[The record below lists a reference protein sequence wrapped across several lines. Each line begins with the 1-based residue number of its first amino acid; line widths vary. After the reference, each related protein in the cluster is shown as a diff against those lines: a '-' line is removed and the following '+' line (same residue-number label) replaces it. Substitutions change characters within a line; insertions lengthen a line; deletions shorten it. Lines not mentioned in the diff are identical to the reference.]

1 MGNKLGPALVIA
13 LGIFAIYLVLTG
25 KATSLVAAANSGNNS
40 DTANGKTGTGAG
52 APASA
57 PDPSYSSFG
66 SYDAASPVRKSPVTG
81 SPVTGSP
88 PAVGSTA
95 MTDNLGGV
103 AGNETG
109 NLQSRLSGYQPNMPD
124 AWNMAISAQI
134 TTLLDRIGVG
144 GSSRSGPQTMG
155 ANVGNV
161 GAISD
166 GWTGPPIEG
175 GYANPQLAKL
185 ILTPG
190 APLALL
196 PGSVA

>member
-1 MGNKLGPALVIA
+1 MDNKLGPALVIA

-40 DTANGKTGTGAG
+40 DTGNGKNGTGTGA
-52 APASA
+52 PASG

-66 SYDAASPVRKSPVTG
+66 SYDGAPPVTG
-81 SPVTGSP
+81 PPVTGP
-88 PAVGSTA
+88 PV
-95 MTDNLGGV
+95 
-103 AGNETG
+103 TG
-109 NLQSRLSGYQPNMPD
+109 PPV
-124 AWNMAISAQI
+124 AWNLAISAQI
-134 TTLLDRIGVG
+134 STLLDRIGVG
-144 GSSRSGPQTMG
+144 GSSRSMPQTMG

-166 GWTGPPIEG
+166 GWTGPQIEG
-175 GYANPQLAKL
+175 GYANPQLSKL

>member
-1 MGNKLGPALVIA
+1 MDNKLGPALVIA

-40 DTANGKTGTGAG
+40 DTGNGKNGTGTGA
-52 APASA
+52 PASG

-66 SYDAASPVRKSPVTG
+66 SYDAAPPVASART
-81 SPVTGSP
+81 
-88 PAVGSTA
+88 TA

-103 AGNETG
+103 AGNENG
-109 NLQSRLSGYQPNMPD
+109 NLQSKLSGYQPNMPD
-124 AWNMAISAQI
+124 AWNLAISTQI
-134 TTLLDRIGVG
+134 STLLDRIGVG
-144 GSSRSGPQTMG
+144 GSSRSMPQTMG

-166 GWTGPPIEG
+166 GWTGPQIEG
-175 GYANPQLAKL
+175 GYANPQLSKL

>member
-40 DTANGKTGTGAG
+40 DTGNGKNGTGTGA
-52 APASA
+52 PASG

-66 SYDAASPVRKSPVTG
+66 SYDAAPPVTG
-81 SPVTGSP
+81 PPVTGP
-88 PAVGSTA
+88 PVAQARTTA

-103 AGNETG
+103 AGNENG
-109 NLQSRLSGYQPNMPD
+109 NLQSKLSGYQPNMPD
-124 AWNMAISAQI
+124 AWNLAISAQI
-134 TTLLDRIGVG
+134 STLLDRIGVG
-144 GSSRSGPQTMG
+144 GSSRSMPQTMG

-166 GWTGPPIEG
+166 GWTGPQIEG
-175 GYANPQLAKL
+175 GYANPQLSKL